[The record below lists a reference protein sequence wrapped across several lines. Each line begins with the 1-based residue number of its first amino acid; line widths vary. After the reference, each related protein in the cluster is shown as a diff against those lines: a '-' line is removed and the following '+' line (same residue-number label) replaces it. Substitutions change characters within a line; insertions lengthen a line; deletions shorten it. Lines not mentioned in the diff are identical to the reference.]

1 MSDLKDDWLD
11 YEGLADLAA
20 EEQLT
25 AAPEGAED
33 RVYGRLMAAVG
44 APLSGGLDALD
55 AGQTATQTADLVHGA
70 GELASASLPHTASV
84 GSVVA
89 TGSAIGG
96 GATIG
101 TSALGAKGLALLL
114 TIAGGGAA
122 ITMGVGQEE
131 TTVEPP
137 AITVVNSKASPTA
150 AVEVN
155 EIEATAR
162 PTGSE
167 TRPAIENDLRPTAAE
182 STRLVPAVAPTPEN
196 RLEPARS
203 GRAKRPVVVASKSSS
218 IIEDAAPSRPS
229 RAAGKAPSVG
239 RATAVTPRRDDAL
252 LAEQTLL
259 RGARRDIAKR
269 DFAGA
274 LISVRHHEIS
284 HPKGRLTEEREL
296 LRIQALVLAGR
307 LGEAER
313 AADRFRRR
321 FPQSLMLQALEYALN
336 PDAGVR

>member
-11 YEGLADLAA
+11 YEGMADLAA

-44 APLSGGLDALD
+44 APVTGGLEALD
-55 AGQTATQTADLVHGA
+55 VGQSATQTADLVHGA
-70 GELASASLPHTASV
+70 GELASASLPQA
-84 GSVVA
+84 GSLGSAVA

-96 GATIG
+96 GTTVG

-122 ITMGVGQEE
+122 ITMGVGDKE
-131 TTVEPP
+131 TSVEPSAIVAVSPGQAP
-137 AITVVNSKASPTA
+137 AV
-150 AVEVN
+150 AVEAN
-155 EIEATAR
+155 EATAR
-162 PTGSE
+162 PMESE
-167 TRPAIENDLRPTAAE
+167 KNRVIEPTERAGNGD
-182 STRLVPAVAPTPEN
+182 STHRVPTVAPSPEN
-196 RLEPARS
+196 RRTTRPPIRVPRRS
-203 GRAKRPVVVASKSSS
+203 AMPSKSAPVRPDTAPSIAKRSA
-218 IIEDAAPSRPS
+218 DGQAA
-229 RAAGKAPSVG
+229 
-239 RATAVTPRRDDAL
+239 AVTPRRDGAL

-259 RGARRDIAKR
+259 RAARRDIAKR

-307 LGEAER
+307 LAEAER
-313 AADRFRRR
+313 AAARFRVR
-321 FPQSLMLQALEYALN
+321 FPKSLMLQALEYALK